1 MKKWCFL
8 LFVAMAHADWD
19 ITGQILSIDDA
30 QKTITIGGWGAT
42 MTIQVLPHTR
52 LKGDDC
58 GLFGLWDTSGT
69 FAELEVGQIVEVDL
83 LHSGFAPAPATSQT
97 QSVPL
102 PTARKIEWKCR
113 KRAY

>member
-1 MKKWCFL
+1 PVGRARLCFGRGGGAGQTPLCPTSPPKTSPTSRAAIAL
-8 LFVAMAHADWD
+8 LLVIF
-19 ITGQILSIDDA
+19 
-30 QKTITIGGWGAT
+30 
-42 MTIQVLPHTR
+42 
-52 LKGDDC
+52 
-58 GLFGLWDTSGT
+58 
-69 FAELEVGQIVEVDL
+69 VEVDL

>member
-42 MTIQVLPHTR
+42 MTIRCCRTR
-52 LKGDDC
+52 G
-58 GLFGLWDTSGT
+58 
-69 FAELEVGQIVEVDL
+69 
-83 LHSGFAPAPATSQT
+83 
-97 QSVPL
+97 
-102 PTARKIEWKCR
+102 
-113 KRAY
+113 